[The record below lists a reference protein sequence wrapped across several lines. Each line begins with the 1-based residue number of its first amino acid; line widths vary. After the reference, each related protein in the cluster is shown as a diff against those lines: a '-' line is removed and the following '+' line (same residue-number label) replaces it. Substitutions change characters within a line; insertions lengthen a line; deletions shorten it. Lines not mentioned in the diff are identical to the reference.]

1 MDAMHEADRR
11 TVYRVLD
18 ANANRAREALRVA
31 EEAARFAL
39 ERPDLKYVGVWVSH
53 TRHTLGALD
62 R

>member
-1 MDAMHEADRR
+1 M
-11 TVYRVLD
+11 LD